1 MDEVF
6 YHEPVLLN
14 ETIDYLLNN
23 SIGNTGND
31 NTIDSKKR
39 VYVDCTLGGGGYTK
53 KILDFS
59 PKDTIV
65 IAVDRDVF
73 AIEHSKK
80 VLSNYSNRVVY
91 IQRNFGDI
99 KDIIKTAGYENVNGI
114 VMDLGLST
122 YQLSHEAGFSYQ
134 FDTPLDMRADKDQE
148 LRAKDILNTYDE
160 KELARIFFSYGEMR
174 YSRKIANEIVLQRK
188 IKLFETTFDLVELI
202 RSKVPP
208 RFLNSDLSK
217 LFQAIRIEVNNEL
230 ENLEQVLKNA
240 TEVLAEGGRIVAV
253 SYHSL
258 EDRIVKNA
266 FRSDEKLR
274 VLTKKPIE
282 ASEEEI
288 AINIRS
294 RSAKLRASE
303 KNSIIRRSK
312 NKYMK

>member
-202 RSKVPP
+202 KSKVPP